1 MVSFS
6 NNRRYTTTQNAIKSM
21 DECMILS
28 NEIQLPHLNKSKLAS
43 HWLWPC
49 KSKVNIKEENIW
61 INFAANK
68 LAQPVSVSHHH
79 NFGLFVTYTERE
91 KTNMFTFS

>member
-6 NNRRYTTTQNAIKSM
+6 NNRRYTTTQNAINSM

-49 KSKVNIKEENIW
+49 KVNIKEENIW
-61 INFAANK
+61 IDFAANK
-68 LAQPVSVSHHH
+68 LAQPVSVSHRSSQ
-79 NFGLFVTYTERE
+79 FWIICDTDRERRQD
-91 KTNMFTFS
+91 